1 MFYTLLTDHFQSVKE
16 TNNEV
21 SWWHT
26 AYRVEISCTLPEK
39 EALPWRYP
47 VTHKLRTVWCWMV
60 KKKKVWKNTRA
71 GKVTGPKQIR
81 LAQTSVRSMPS
92 SWLEWILFADLCCDE
107 LPFLNHWSSLK
118 YMVLSFGPQPS
129 HLLVWTLKK
138 NFSYSVV
145 LFFFNYLETHPYGSK
160 QYSDLW
166 NLPLVWPCLQ
176 EQYWRK

>member
-26 AYRVEISCTLPEK
+26 AYRVEISCTPPEK

-71 GKVTGPKQIR
+71 GKVTGPKQIM

-145 LFFFNYLETHPYGSK
+145 LFFLNYLETHPYGSK

-176 EQYWRK
+176 EPYWRQ